1 MFTDASRLSFL
12 TWPIVPRSRWGLDML
27 LKTQLQT
34 ACRGQQKPTK
44 YYAVADGYD
53 RGVYNNWS
61 DAKAATNGYSNNCH
75 QSFRSPQ
82 EASQFVQQGGAY
94 SKQDWAQ
101 SQGGQSSN
109 GYKPK

>member
-1 MFTDASRLSFL
+1 MATTESANLCLPVFFVFT
-12 TWPIVPRSRWGLDML
+12 
-27 LKTQLQT
+27 
-34 ACRGQQKPTK
+34 
-44 YYAVADGYD
+44 
-53 RGVYNNWS
+53 GVYNNWS